1 MADIITHQ
9 EDTRA
14 VAAPGPA
21 PRRKRALLGLIAAL
35 AIVLTTFIS
44 GIGTAKADTPSWTV
58 SHVYMNIGRPG
69 QNAQN
74 AYYGL
79 IQSLR
84 DAAGHPWVNRIEAT
98 QSGDTHSLIRLDL
111 TAPTANGPVTVQL
124 WFTANNLYL
133 RGFTDGTGS
142 LYYFNDYDLRA
153 AMQPASNFPA
163 TSRALLPAAATSN
176 GPSVILPYGSDYT
189 SMVQAAQRNR
199 SDIPISYE
207 ALGNASLTLAAGAR
221 SGYQNL
227 ARALMF
233 MIQYT
238 SESARFYDVWRVM
251 NNIMGTTPIGNVY
264 PPAYNGVPAAAQEYE
279 NNWSQISQY
288 ALDQSNGTNPAPLY
302 VGPNAGTLNTL
313 YDAQQHLAEAI
324 GIPSQV
330 STNPL
335 RDEL

>member
-9 EDTRA
+9 QDTRA

-21 PRRKRALLGLIAAL
+21 PRRKHALLGLIAAL
-35 AIVLTTFIS
+35 AIALTFIS
-44 GIGTAKADTPSWTV
+44 GIGTAKADTPSWRV
-58 SHVYMNIGRPG
+58 SHVYMNIGPPG
-69 QNAQN
+69 GNAHN

-84 DAAGHPWVNRIEAT
+84 DAAGHPWVNNIEAT
-98 QSGDTHSLIRLDL
+98 QGGDNHSLIRLDL
-111 TAPTANGPVTVQL
+111 NAPTANGPVSIQL

-199 SDIPISYE
+199 SDMPISYE
-207 ALGNASLTLAAGAR
+207 ALGNAFLTLAAGAR

-238 SESARFYDVWRVM
+238 SESARFYDVWQVM

-288 ALDQSNGTNPAPLY
+288 ASTSQTARTRP
-302 VGPNAGTLNTL
+302 
-313 YDAQQHLAEAI
+313 
-324 GIPSQV
+324 PSTSDPTQE
-330 STNPL
+330 
-335 RDEL
+335 R